1 MGYKFTI
8 FTPTYNRAKL
18 LKELYKS
25 LKLQSY
31 KNFEW
36 LIVDDGSTDN
46 TYEIVREFQLE
57 KIIEIKYIK
66 KENGGKQRAY
76 NLGVENA
83 RGELFICLDSD
94 DTYVENALEIILK
107 YWEKYSNDLEIAGM
121 GYLSCYP
128 DGRVI
133 GTEFPKNE
141 MLSNQFEIYYNYKVS
156 GDKGLMF
163 RTKIL
168 KNYKFPEIED
178 EKFITEAV
186 VYNRISKNYKI
197 LYINEKIEIKEYH
210 QDGLTN
216 KYAKLLIDNPKGNI
230 IYYNERNY
238 FKMSFKDKLLNNA
251 IYYKFSRISKVK
263 LKEIFNSSNSKFYLF
278 LALPIGEYMYRKIK
292 KNWIKENKWKRF

>member
-186 VYNRISKNYKI
+186 VYK
-197 LYINEKIEIKEYH
+197 
-210 QDGLTN
+210 
-216 KYAKLLIDNPKGNI
+216 
-230 IYYNERNY
+230 
-238 FKMSFKDKLLNNA
+238 
-251 IYYKFSRISKVK
+251 
-263 LKEIFNSSNSKFYLF
+263 
-278 LALPIGEYMYRKIK
+278 RK
-292 KNWIKENKWKRF
+292 